1 MCTDSPPVS
10 RAVIQWV
17 SRGYLSVP
25 NMDELVHAIRPGD
38 EARPVSTES
47 PVLMEDLPLTVAE
60 PRQGWSG
67 FGLGSLWRFRE
78 LLYFLVWRD
87 VKVRYKQTA
96 VGIAWVAL
104 QPLLN
109 VILFSVIFGRLAKLP
124 SEGIPYPAFSYAGM
138 LAWTLFSASLS
149 QASGSVVANKALIT
163 RVFFPRLI
171 IPIAGVLAALVDFG
185 VAAVLLGGMMAYYG
199 IAPGLSLLAFPAFM
213 LLALAA
219 ALAVGIWLAALNV
232 QYRDVQYAMPF
243 LTQFWLFAT
252 PIAYSA
258 TLIPER
264 FRVIYGLNP
273 MAGVVE
279 GFRWSLFSRSD
290 PPGPMIGVS
299 AAVVVLLL
307 VTGLV
312 YFRRMERTF
321 ADVV

>member
-1 MCTDSPPVS
+1 MQMSEPVRALRVPPEQ
-10 RAVIQWV
+10 RPLAGGIAV
-17 SRGYLSVP
+17 
-25 NMDELVHAIRPGD
+25 
-38 EARPVSTES
+38 
-47 PVLMEDLPLTVAE
+47 EDLPLTIAE
-60 PRQGWSG
+60 PRKGWSG
-67 FGLGSLWRFRE
+67 FGLAAIWRFRE

-96 VGIAWVAL
+96 VGVAWVAL

-109 VILFSVIFGRLAKLP
+109 VILFTVIFGHLAKLP
-124 SEGIPYPAFSYAGM
+124 SEGIPYAPFAYAGM
-138 LAWTLFSASLS
+138 LAWTLFASSLS
-149 QASGSVVANKALIT
+149 QASGSVVANKALVT

-171 IPIAGVLAALVDFG
+171 IPVSGVLAAVVDFC
-185 VAAVLLGGMMAYYG
+185 VAGVLLAGMMAYYG
-199 IAPGLSLLAFPAFM
+199 LTPGLTILAFPAFV

-219 ALAVGIWLAALNV
+219 ALGVGIWLAALNV

-243 LTQFWLFAT
+243 LTQLWLFAT

-264 FRVIYGLNP
+264 YRVIYGLNP

-279 GFRWSLFSRSD
+279 GFRWSLYGSD
-290 PPGPMIGVS
+290 RPGPLLAASVGV
-299 AAVVVLLL
+299 VVVLLGS
-307 VTGLV
+307 GLV

>member
-1 MCTDSPPVS
+1 MAASVRPPS
-10 RAVIQWV
+10 R
-17 SRGYLSVP
+17 R
-25 NMDELVHAIRPGD
+25 HPG
-38 EARPVSTES
+38 
-47 PVLMEDLPLTVAE
+47 
-60 PRQGWSG
+60 
-67 FGLGSLWRFRE
+67 
-78 LLYFLVWRD
+78 
-87 VKVRYKQTA
+87 TA

-243 LTQFWLFAT
+243 LTQLWLFAT

-264 FRVIYGLNP
+264 FRVIYGLNQ

-290 PPGPMIGVS
+290 PPGPLIGVS